1 MSGFVYTN
9 TNQRDVLRIIPD
21 LVRARQLLRDLV
33 WKDLRARYRYAV
45 MGFLWAI
52 IEPLAFTLILT
63 FVFAFVLFDKAAL
76 VRGDGGPPF
85 AVTLL
90 CALVFWQY
98 MATALN
104 TATLSL
110 VDNHNLV
117 KKVHF
122 PREVVPLAS
131 IIFPVVNLGIGFA
144 LLLVAHVVLGGT
156 LGFSLVWFP
165 LVFGIQFALTAGLA
179 LLFSC
184 GHVHY
189 RDVGN
194 TVNVALVVGFYAS
207 PVFYQVDFL
216 SRAVER
222 GSLPAW
228 AYTLYMMNP
237 MAGLLTAYRQILF
250 DQRFPDILL
259 LLWPALL
266 ALLFLLV
273 GAVVFRKAAPTL
285 SDHL

>member
-1 MSGFVYTN
+1 MSGLVYTN

-63 FVFAFVLFDKAAL
+63 FVFAFVLLDKAAM
-76 VRGDGGPPF
+76 VGGADGPPF

-98 MATALN
+98 MATAVN
-104 TATLSL
+104 TATMSL

-117 KKVHF
+117 KKVCF

-131 IIFPVVNLGIGFA
+131 VIFPLVNLGIGFA
-144 LLLVAHVVLGGT
+144 LLLVAHVVLGG
-156 LGFSLVWFP
+156 SLSLALLWFP
-165 LVFGIQFALTAGLA
+165 FVFLIQFVLTVGLA

-184 GHVHY
+184 SHVHY
-189 RDVGN
+189 RDIGN
-194 TVNVALVVGFYAS
+194 TVSVAMVFGFYGS

-216 SRAVER
+216 RRAVEH
-222 GSLPAW
+222 GNIPDW

-250 DQRFPDILL
+250 EQRFPDIAL

-266 ALLFLLV
+266 ACLFLLLGV
-273 GAVVFRKAAPTL
+273 VVFRKTAPTL